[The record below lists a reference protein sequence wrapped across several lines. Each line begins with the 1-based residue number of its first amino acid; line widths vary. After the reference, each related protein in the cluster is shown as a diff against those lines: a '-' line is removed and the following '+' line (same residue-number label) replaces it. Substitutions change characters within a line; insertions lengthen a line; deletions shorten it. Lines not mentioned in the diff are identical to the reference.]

1 MLRSQ
6 LTVWSQR
13 VLIISH
19 SVIKCTLIW
28 LRDMAVAIH
37 LQKRCSLLGTVGL
50 QKMPPCFNIHCYK
63 GPDSVLVCVCV
74 FWYECKEVAP
84 KHSPPYSWIIWS
96 VLSPLKIELDCYEGL
111 KCLSL
116 LHPYSPSLAFSLY
129 RDFLPRGSGI
139 VTRRP
144 LILQLVNNKAGECVD
159 EHSTTEQSLL
169 GYF

>member
-1 MLRSQ
+1 MPCSQ

-13 VLIISH
+13 VFIMCHI
-19 SVIKCTLIW
+19 VIKCALIW

-37 LQKRCSLLGTVGL
+37 LQKPCSLLGITGL

-96 VLSPLKIELDCYEGL
+96 VLSPLKTELDCYERL
-111 KCLSL
+111 KSVFLSSSHIHFLFLSL
-116 LHPYSPSLAFSLY
+116 FIGISFPEAPASSP
-129 RDFLPRGSGI
+129 
-139 VTRRP
+139 
-144 LILQLVNNKAGECVD
+144 AGLSFC
-159 EHSTTEQSLL
+159 S
-169 GYF
+169 

>member
-1 MLRSQ
+1 MR
-6 LTVWSQR
+6 
-13 VLIISH
+13 H

-37 LQKRCSLLGTVGL
+37 LQKRCCLSWAF
-50 QKMPPCFNIHCYK
+50 KRCRH
-63 GPDSVLVCVCV
+63 VLIFIATRGQIASWFVCV

-84 KHSPPYSWIIWS
+84 KYLPPYSWIIWS
-96 VLSPLKIELDCYEGL
+96 VWSPLKIELDLLWTTLES
-111 KCLSL
+111 LSL
-116 LHPYSPSLAFSLY
+116 LHPYSSSLSFSLY

-159 EHSTTEQSLL
+159 ERSTTEQSLL